1 MRRAAVLAAMIL
13 FASCRRTP
21 APQGAPP
28 EVAHDAV
35 AETPMDAAADAP
47 KDMNDAG
54 APSDAEDASV
64 GASDPMLLHRETQ
77 DELLALFDI
86 RNLTPAEK
94 RHIQPDRFLRS
105 EIGTD
110 GPSRMNQGNKA
121 IASHLISREQ
131 CLEGLRGVTVQTA
144 EQREMCGAENMVPIW
159 KKGKAPWFC
168 IDVFEFPNKAC
179 ELPFVWA
186 PPTSAKK
193 VCELQGKRL
202 CSDIE
207 WNMACRGDPEG
218 GEDWRYAY
226 GSKLDLEVCNTDK
239 GHIRTCIVR
248 DSKTAWATCA
258 TETEPSGS
266 YPRCRSRFGVFD
278 QHGNVA
284 EIMMRRRGDEVVTQ
298 LKGSAWYYNELAKEP
313 GEPTPASTPNKQGAY
328 PDHCNFDPRWHV
340 EPIDSAYHVNY
351 HLGFRCCKSVTPSK
365 SAKERHGG

>member
-1 MRRAAVLAAMIL
+1 MRRARVLAVMIL

-28 EVAHDAV
+28 EVPVDAE
-35 AETPMDAAADAP
+35 AIADAG
-47 KDMNDAG
+47 DAG
-54 APSDAEDASV
+54 TDATAEDATT
-64 GASDPMLLHRETQ
+64 GASDPMQLHRETQ
-77 DELLALFDI
+77 DELLALFDL
-86 RNLTPAEK
+86 RRLTPAEK

-131 CLEGLRGVTVQTA
+131 CLAGLRGITLQTEKQHA
-144 EQREMCGAENMVPIW
+144 TCGAENMVPIW
-159 KKGKAPWFC
+159 KKGKAPSFC

-202 CSDIE
+202 CSDTE

-226 GSKLDLEVCNTDK
+226 GSKLDLDVCNDQK

-248 DSKTAWATCA
+248 DAKTAWATCA

-284 EIMMRRRGDEVVTQ
+284 EVMMRHQGDHVVTQ

-313 GEPTPASTPNKQGAY
+313 REPPPASTPNKRDAY

-351 HLGFRCCKSVTPSK
+351 HLGFRCCKSVTPSS